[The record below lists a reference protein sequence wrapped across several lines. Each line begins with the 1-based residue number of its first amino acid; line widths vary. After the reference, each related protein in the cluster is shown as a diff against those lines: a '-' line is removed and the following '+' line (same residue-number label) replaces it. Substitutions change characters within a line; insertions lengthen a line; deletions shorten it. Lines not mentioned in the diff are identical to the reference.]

1 MVTISTIVGI
11 DFGTSTSEIAVLQEG
26 KPVVIPNH
34 LGELITPSVIGYS
47 ENGKMLVGR
56 EARDQLLLRPRE
68 TLIEVKR
75 MMGST
80 ETITMGGQEYT
91 PQQAAAVI
99 IAYLVD
105 CARRH
110 LGEPVDEA
118 VITVPAYFSDVQ
130 RRATMEAG
138 RLAGVKVE
146 RIINEPTAAAL
157 DYGIEHMQECRNILV
172 YDLGGGT
179 LDVTVLEMFEGV
191 LDVKASCGNNRL
203 GGKDFDQ
210 RLIDYLLERLRAQY
224 GIDPSGDLRAMAR
237 LKEAAEKCKIDLS
250 SHESHHLLL
259 PFFAA
264 AEDEPISLEET
275 VTRDVF
281 EGLIKGLIDATSR
294 QIQSALG
301 DARLEAADLD
311 LVLLVGGSTR
321 IPYVRQFIEETLGQE
336 PLSLVDPDLA
346 VVRGAAVQAG
356 ILSDQLSTDTDILI
370 TDVCPYTLGTSIV
383 AIMGGLPVTDTF
395 DVIIPRNVTIPVVKE
410 KVYGT
415 VTDNQTEVEINVY
428 QGEYRKASYNNF
440 LGRFI
445 LEGVPPAPAF
455 KEKINISFAYDV
467 NGILQVEG
475 TILSTGAKANLV
487 IETMG
492 MTMEP
497 EIDLSGW
504 EKKPNARRYKA
515 IIKKA
520 LEMIDRGEALVYV
533 PEMESL
539 VRKIKTGLVQGENRN
554 QLDKYKDELHETIF
568 NLSEVEDD

>member
-1 MVTISTIVGI
+1 
-11 DFGTSTSEIAVLQEG
+11 
-26 KPVVIPNH
+26 VVIPNH